1 VALASAG
8 WLLGIP
14 IGYLIDRF
22 LVWLVRHAV
31 NLDVPF
37 TFPFGYPALA
47 LAGTIV
53 LALLITLVPIR
64 RAVHYRPSDALR
76 YA

>member
-1 VALASAG
+1 MKTVVKVDITLAFPP
-8 WLLGIP
+8 W
-14 IGYLIDRF
+14 
-22 LVWLVRHAV
+22 
-31 NLDVPF
+31 NL
-37 TFPFGYPALA
+37 ALA

-64 RAVHYRPSDALR
+64 RAVHLRPGHALR